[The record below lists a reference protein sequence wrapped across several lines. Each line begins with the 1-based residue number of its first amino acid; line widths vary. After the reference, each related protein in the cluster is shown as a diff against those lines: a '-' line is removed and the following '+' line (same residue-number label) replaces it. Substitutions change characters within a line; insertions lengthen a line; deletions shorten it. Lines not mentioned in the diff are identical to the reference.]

1 MQTCPWQTLLAT
13 TNVALTCCTV
23 CKATTAKQRF
33 EFQTEF
39 FSHVFFFFL
48 LTIFSPLSYSDAAFT
63 DGKTI
68 HQNPNSFHDRVTNM
82 EALVRRLK
90 AYYEVNF
97 FAHYS
102 FVWVYLLNNARAF
115 TRALAQVQT

>member
-39 FSHVFFFFL
+39 FFSCVLLLPFNNFL
-48 LTIFSPLSYSDAAFT
+48 LSYSDAAFT

-97 FAHYS
+97 LHNS
-102 FVWVYLLNNARAF
+102 FICKKQCQNYKIRSNF
-115 TRALAQVQT
+115 